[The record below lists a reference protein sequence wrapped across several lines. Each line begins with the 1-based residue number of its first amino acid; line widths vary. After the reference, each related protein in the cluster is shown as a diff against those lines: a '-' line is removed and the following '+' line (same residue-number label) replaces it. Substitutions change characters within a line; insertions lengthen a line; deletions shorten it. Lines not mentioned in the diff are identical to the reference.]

1 MCSPAVL
8 FLTTRTKHQPPPGFE
23 SLHVGDLFN
32 LEKVWVII
40 YFDSCRR
47 NGSLGLP
54 KFPLGSL
61 VLDSLTEK
69 VKAER
74 LKRTS

>member
-1 MCSPAVL
+1 MLTSCS
-8 FLTTRTKHQPPPGFE
+8 HQPPPGFE
-23 SLHVGDLFN
+23 SLHVGETFFN